1 MGKDIMLLKFGRGAI
16 LMGRINFCG
25 MPTQT
30 FHLSKKEYPIGELK
44 ENLLMSEHMPDLM
57 MSFENIE
64 SLNVV
69 IDSLE
74 KLREH
79 FKVKE

>member
-1 MGKDIMLLKFGRGAI
+1 MKKDILLLKFGRGAI
-16 LMGRINFCG
+16 LMGRMNYCG
-25 MPTQT
+25 IPTQT
-30 FHLSKKEYPIGELK
+30 FHLSEKEYPVGELK
-44 ENLLMSEHMPDLM
+44 EELPMSDYVPDLM

-69 IDSLE
+69 IGSLE